1 MVTVSLSRF
10 LIPLPPPASPVDL
23 RAGRAYSTAMKK
35 IVKRVLL
42 AVVAVVVVVVAS
54 VVALM
59 VSVFSGNA
67 PMPDS
72 GPIAGGNAILVKDGY
87 VAAFIVAGADQDADG
102 DVHGALVDCGNDVAA
117 TAILAELKARHV
129 KVDGIFLTHGH
140 PDHTHGCAAILRAF
154 PGAFLAAH
162 GDELPAMAGK
172 VAYLGPIPK
181 MSGAEDTGLKVD
193 RILKDGDAIQVGGVG
208 GVGGVNVTAFAVPGH
223 TAGTMMYLAKGVLF
237 FGDAAT
243 GADDGSVKAAPGV
256 FSDDVPQSVESLHQL
271 AAKLASADVQTFAF
285 AHSGPLPA
293 DLAKLKALTR

>member
-1 MVTVSLSRF
+1 M
-10 LIPLPPPASPVDL
+10 
-23 RAGRAYSTAMKK
+23 RAGRAYPTAMKK
-35 IVKRVLL
+35 ILKRLLL

-54 VVALM
+54 VVAFM

-72 GPIAGGNAILVKDGY
+72 GPIGGGNAILVKDGY

-102 DVHGALVDCGNDVAA
+102 DVHGALVNCGNDVAA

-181 MSGAEDTGLKVD
+181 MSGAEDTGVKVD
-193 RILKDGDAIQVGGVG
+193 RILKDGDAIKVGEVGGVGVG
-208 GVGGVNVTAFAVPGH
+208 GVGGVNVTAFAVPSH

-243 GADDGSVKAAPGV
+243 GADDGSVKAGPGATC
-256 FSDDVPQSVESLHQL
+256 D
-271 AAKLASADVQTFAF
+271 A
-285 AHSGPLPA
+285 
-293 DLAKLKALTR
+293 